1 MSGAWLGGWWV
12 GGRRVERSHSQR
24 EGRSG
29 HEQGA
34 GQGQA
39 AQGKVKET
47 FGKVVGDQRMEAE
60 GKAEKL
66 HGKAQEIVGKIK
78 KSGGR

>member
-1 MSGAWLGGWWV
+1 M
-12 GGRRVERSHSQR
+12 
-24 EGRSG
+24 
-29 HEQGA
+29 
-34 GQGQA
+34 
-39 AQGKVKET
+39 KET